1 MIKTQIVREGRK
13 PVAVIL
19 DYEEYLRLKGIAED
33 KEDYVT
39 ALNVKNTNKTWK
51 DHDQLK
57 KELDL

>member
-1 MIKTQIVREGRK
+1 MKDEQSGISDI
-13 PVAVIL
+13 
-19 DYEEYLRLKGIAED
+19 DYEEYLRLKGIEED

-57 KELDL
+57 NELRFVIAAKY